1 MLMETPMLILSDV
14 LRLPGEDGDDS
25 VGAMPT
31 FAPVIAMPERAV
43 IWLAAGL
50 AVFELALAEVELAL
64 EVVELTLGV
73 VELALEVLELALAV
87 IELALEVVEL
97 ALGMVDGCTW
107 ANVVSQNWFFSS
119 L

>member
-1 MLMETPMLILSDV
+1 MLMGTPMLILSDV

-50 AVFELALAEVELAL
+50 AVFELALEE
-64 EVVELTLGV
+64 VELTLGV
-73 VELALEVLELALAV
+73 VDLALGVLELALAV
-87 IELALEVVEL
+87 IELALEVV
-97 ALGMVDGCTW
+97 DGCTW
-107 ANVVSQNWFFSS
+107 ANAVSQNWFFSS